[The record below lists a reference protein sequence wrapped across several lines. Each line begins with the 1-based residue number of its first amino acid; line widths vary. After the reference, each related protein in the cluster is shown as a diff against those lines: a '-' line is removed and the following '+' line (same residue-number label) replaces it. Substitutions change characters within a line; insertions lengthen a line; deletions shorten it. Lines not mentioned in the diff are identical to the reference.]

1 MAASQSPE
9 FPPTASTGVDGL
21 DQILHGGLPRDEMH
35 LVQGVAGTGKTTLA
49 LRFLASGVANGEP
62 AIYLTLS
69 QSSAHL
75 ERIARSHGWSLDGIT
90 VHELSPGMVATRIAA
105 RQTIL
110 PTADIELGELWRELG
125 DVIARVRPRRAVVDS
140 LTIFELLAGTSHRFH
155 REVVTL
161 RQLFVENGCTLLAL
175 ADHPAIIDQ
184 GDRPQVIFHPLS
196 GCVIHLSQQARAYGG
211 DRRQLRV
218 MKARG
223 VAHEGGHHDMT
234 IRSGSIEVYPRL
246 DAYEQ
251 DDPRPGASIA
261 SGITVLDQMLDGG
274 LQTGSS
280 CLIVG
285 PSGVGKSSI
294 ASCFV
299 TAAAAAGMGA
309 AVYLFDERPEI
320 CLARC
325 DKAGIPMREQVKAK
339 RLLLAQIN
347 PGDLAPGAFA
357 QRVRHEVETGKAK
370 AVAIDSVLGYFAAVG
385 NAAERLIQLHELMTY
400 LTRRGVLVLLC
411 GAQEGFMSIGAQDAV
426 DVSYLSDT
434 VIALTFFE
442 REASLRRALTIVKK
456 KTGLNSNEIRE
467 IVLARGA
474 LSVEPAPLQGV
485 RPLFATFRGH
495 DAG

>member
-1 MAASQSPE
+1 MAGSQVPE
-9 FPPTASTGVDGL
+9 LPPLAATGVAGL

-69 QSSAHL
+69 QSGVHL
-75 ERIARSHGWSLDGIT
+75 ERIARSHGWSLDGVT

-110 PTADIELGELWRELG
+110 PTADVELGELWRELG
-125 DVIARVRPRRAVVDS
+125 EVIERVRPRRAVVDS
-140 LTIFELLAGTSHRFH
+140 LTIFELLAGSPPRFH

-161 RQLFVENGCTLLAL
+161 RQMFVENGCTLLAL
-175 ADHPAIIDQ
+175 ADHPAILDQ

-196 GCVIHLSQQARAYGG
+196 GCVIHLSQEPRAYGG

-223 VAHEGGHHDMT
+223 LPHEGGHHDMT

-246 DAYEQ
+246 DAYNH
-251 DDPRPGASIA
+251 DDPSPGASIA

-274 LQTGSS
+274 LETGSS

-294 ASCFV
+294 AACFA
-299 TAAAAAGMGA
+299 TAAAAAGLGA

-325 DKAGIPMREQVKAK
+325 DQAGIAMREHVNAK
-339 RLLLAQIN
+339 RLLLTQMN
-347 PGDLAPGAFA
+347 PGDVAPGVFA
-357 QRVRHEVETGKAK
+357 QQVRRAVETRKTK
-370 AVAIDSVLGYFAAVG
+370 VIVIDSVLGYFAAVG

-400 LTRRGVLVLLC
+400 LTRHDVLVVLC
-411 GAQEGFMSIGAQDAV
+411 GAQEGFMSIGTQDAV

-434 VIALTFFE
+434 IIALTYFE
-442 REASLRRALTIVKK
+442 REASLRRALAVVKK
-456 KTGLNSNEIRE
+456 KFGVSSTDIHE
-467 IVLARGA
+467 IVLTRGA
-474 LSVEPAPLQGV
+474 LSVEPVPLRGL
-485 RPLFATFRGH
+485 RPLFAMRQGQY
-495 DAG
+495 GQ